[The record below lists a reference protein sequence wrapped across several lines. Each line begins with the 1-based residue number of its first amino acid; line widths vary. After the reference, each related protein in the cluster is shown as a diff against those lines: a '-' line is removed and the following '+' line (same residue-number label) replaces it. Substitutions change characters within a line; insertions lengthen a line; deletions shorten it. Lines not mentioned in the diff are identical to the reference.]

1 MKLASIAMPG
11 DELPSGHDGA
21 GFIVDERS
29 VGGDPQIACVHRL
42 NAVKTMMCALFR
54 IFLSMTHAIVRCA
67 ADVRAWRLVSIVRH
81 PEPKDVARRF
91 DTGLGIRMF
100 ALRMLRSVQVG
111 GILCAW
117 AMKTPLPKWCQV
129 VP

>member
-42 NAVKTMMCALFR
+42 NAVKTMMCALF
-54 IFLSMTHAIVRCA
+54 STV
-67 ADVRAWRLVSIVRH
+67 
-81 PEPKDVARRF
+81 PKHDACHS
-91 DTGLGIRMF
+91 RM
-100 ALRMLRSVQVG
+100 
-111 GILCAW
+111 C
-117 AMKTPLPKWCQV
+117 C
-129 VP
+129 